1 MSNVIKEIKM
11 DCTVKSEMKDTTR
24 ETSLITKTAGVVA
37 RLTSN
42 MAADVQSLIFQRHK
56 LANGTAGYV
65 YTAKNSGPA
74 SEKVVRLGREECSEN
89 EGCDYAIAVVNRQ
102 TGKTD
107 YFPTKLICFENVSV
121 SDFQT
126 LLDSSYKRKI
136 DYSID
141 NSISRESWADKRR
154 ALTDDFGSVKRI
166 KMQDAAKRRQIN
178 DETLSVMLSSAFSSA
193 NMKKEDETNKH
204 EISLLKTAESSVL
217 PKANMDGKSPRE
229 IYLFS
234 NFLSDAEIITFKSE
248 AFDRLNDSRKNLIA
262 SGLSPLVC
270 NLIGNISI
278 NTERTC
284 FLLLLDAMI
293 HCYKILAKRRF
304 LLQTEWIQLQYPMIV
319 LSKIRELFLPGE
331 FVCENSR
338 SKRKLPINLMV
349 KDRLLAH
356 ILCLAIILDY
366 ENISLP
372 ITPWAK
378 ELGTAEPKI
387 IKMATALGCN
397 VSTATAAE
405 GVRLG
410 TLKIARLVGPPQKS
424 KKRFSGRGSAGRGR

>member
-1 MSNVIKEIKM
+1 M
-11 DCTVKSEMKDTTR
+11 DCAAASQMKDNAR
-24 ETSLITKTAGVVA
+24 ETSVVTKTAGVVA

-42 MAADVQSLIFQRHK
+42 MATDVQSLIFQRHK
-56 LANGTAGYV
+56 LASGTAGYV
-65 YTAKNSGPA
+65 YTAKNSVGPA
-74 SEKVVRLGREECSEN
+74 SEKVVHLGREECSEN

-102 TGKTD
+102 TGKID

-154 ALTDDFGSVKRI
+154 ALTDDFGSVKKI
-166 KMQDAAKRRQIN
+166 KMQDAAKRRQIK

-193 NMKKEDETNKH
+193 NMKKEDEIANNP

-234 NFLSDAEIITFKSE
+234 NFLSDAEVITFKSE

-262 SGLSPLVC
+262 NGLSPLVC

-304 LLQTEWIQLQYPMIV
+304 LLQTEWVQLQYPMIV

-331 FVCENSR
+331 FICENSR
-338 SKRKLPINLMV
+338 SKRKLPVNLMV

-378 ELGTAEPKI
+378 ELGAAEPKI
-387 IKMATALGCN
+387 TKMATALGCN
-397 VSTATAAE
+397 VIAATAAE

-410 TLKIARLVGPPQKS
+410 TLRIARLVGPPQKS
-424 KKRFSGRGSAGRGR
+424 KKRFSGRSTAGRGR